1 MSERSDPRRPERPG
15 LMIVY
20 TGNGK
25 GKTTAA
31 LGLAFRAMGTGR
43 KVAMVQFIKG
53 KWQTGESKFAQTL
66 PDLTF
71 LVMGEGFTWESEDL
85 SRDKRTAE
93 KAWAVAEE
101 MIVSGDH
108 AIVIL
113 DEITYAMNYGFLPVE
128 RVTQALRDRPK
139 DVHVVVTG
147 RDAPESVVDMADLV
161 TEMQPI
167 KHPFERGIRA
177 QQGIDF

>member
-1 MSERSDPRRPERPG
+1 
-15 LMIVY
+15 
-20 TGNGK
+20 
-25 GKTTAA
+25 
-31 LGLAFRAMGTGR
+31 
-43 KVAMVQFIKG
+43 
-53 KWQTGESKFAQTL
+53 
-66 PDLTF
+66 
-71 LVMGEGFTWESEDL
+71 MGEGFTWESEDL